1 MAKAQ
6 GPPAA
11 VALGRLG
18 GLAADGRG
26 GRVRWAN
33 VPVEERSKIMSE
45 LVTRCHWKA
54 KRKKRST

>member
-1 MAKAQ
+1 MAKRKN
-6 GPPAA
+6 PAA
-11 VALGRLG
+11 VALGRRG

-45 LVTRCHWKA
+45 LVTRRHRKGEA
-54 KRKKRST
+54 KKRST

>member
-1 MAKAQ
+1 
-6 GPPAA
+6 
-11 VALGRLG
+11 
-18 GLAADGRG
+18 
-26 GRVRWAN
+26 VRWAN